1 MRLNKDDRRRINRYL
16 DQCYTRYMKSAVEDA
31 NNPSNQKYYLGL
43 YIGACNVLKAMGVSL
58 TPFSNVM
65 PTQILEE
72 KNNEA

>member
-1 MRLNKDDRRRINRYL
+1 
-16 DQCYTRYMKSAVEDA
+16 MKSAVDDT

-43 YIGACNVLKAMGVSL
+43 YIGACNLLKTMGVNL

-72 KNNEA
+72 KNNE

>member
-16 DQCYTRYMKSAVEDA
+16 DQCYTRYMKSAVDDT

-43 YIGACNVLKAMGVSL
+43 YIGACNLLKTMCVNL

-72 KNNEA
+72 KNNE